1 MIRVWKRLITVLHR
15 DEKGITGLETAIILI
30 AFVVIASVFAY
41 SVLSAGIY
49 SSQRGKEAIFTALDD
64 ARATLI
70 LEGSVVGA
78 ANTATSTLTSVIF
91 TVANSLDGASV
102 DLTPP
107 TDGNSDGLADSN
119 SSNVLVVSYHSVT
132 AQQDDSAWSKSD
144 VGRTDSDNL
153 LEAGERMELTID
165 LTGVGESIGT
175 YKEFNIE
182 VRPSRGAVLKVS
194 RTTPGALDAYMIL
207 Q

>member
-1 MIRVWKRLITVLHR
+1 MIRMWKRLVTVLHR

-64 ARATLI
+64 ARATMI

-78 ANTATSTLTSVIF
+78 ADTATSTLTSMIF
-91 TVANSLDGASV
+91 TVANSLDGAAV

-107 TDGNSDGLADSN
+107 TDGNSDGLADSS
-119 SSNVLVVSYHSVT
+119 SSNVMVVSYHSIN
-132 AQQDDSAWSKSD
+132 AQQDDLAWSKAD
-144 VGRTDSDNL
+144 VGKTDSDNL

-165 LTGVGESIGT
+165 LTGVGENIGT

-182 VRPSRGAVLKVS
+182 LRPSRGAVLKVS

-207 Q
+207 N